1 VPGER
6 IKNIVTKLGPIVR
19 LALLGGSA
27 CFAALAAFI
36 AARSVRYT
44 PVGATVAVGT
54 LLAVTLVLAYAAIR
68 FRAPTRFRIV
78 RELAMVAI
86 GLLVVEF
93 MIAVVAP
100 PTPSRQVERMRAAQR
115 MGLPFD
121 GRTKSQ
127 VISDL
132 QAQGQSVLPGM
143 ARDWVRLA
151 SVRQQL
157 PDGLFPLGNASMSRI
172 VECNEGGAYVFYDS
186 DEFGFNNPRGILAS
200 RRVDVALVGESF
212 AVGHC
217 VPPDRNLAAVIRQ
230 TYPRTVN
237 LGIAG
242 TSTLSMLATFREY
255 VEPVRPPLVLW
266 VINANTVD
274 SWHELEDP
282 VLARYLESGFRQ
294 GLMDRQAEVDRAWRD
309 IAVGVQYEFDRRSLA
324 IIKEAEDERFD
335 NLLTLPRLRERLR
348 LDAPLQR
355 PPEPVDLSLFQ
366 RVVHMARET
375 TLGWGGDFVVVIMP
389 LYEDVVVRQMSS
401 SQRHEHLAQVLRD
414 EGIEV
419 IDTAAVFASHRD
431 PASLYTMR
439 INNHPDV
446 AGHQLIGRTI
456 VDELNKRRLPKLS
469 ARH

>member
-1 VPGER
+1 MCAASGNTTVQNGTL
-6 IKNIVTKLGPIVR
+6 IVNGSQPLSPVIVSSG
-19 LALLGGSA
+19 ALLGGSG
-27 CFAALAAFI
+27 
-36 AARSVRYT
+36 V
-44 PVGATVAVGT
+44 VANTTASGG
-54 LLAVTLVLAYAAIR
+54 
-68 FRAPTRFRIV
+68 
-78 RELAMVAI
+78 MVSPGNSP
-86 GLLVVEF
+86 GLLHSKNVAWTSNAKFKVELNGS
-93 MIAVVAP
+93 
-100 PTPSRQVERMRAAQR
+100 TP
-115 MGLPFD
+115 G
-121 GRTKSQ
+121 
-127 VISDL
+127 
-132 QAQGQSVLPGM
+132 
-143 ARDWVRLA
+143 A
-151 SVRQQL
+151 SYDQL
-157 PDGLFPLGNASMSRI
+157 
-172 VECNEGGAYVFYDS
+172 
-186 DEFGFNNPRGILAS
+186 
-200 RRVDVALVGESF
+200 DVKG
-212 AVGHC
+212 
-217 VPPDRNLAAVIRQ
+217 
-230 TYPRTVN
+230 TVN

-242 TSTLSMLATFREY
+242 TSTLSMLGAFREY

-414 EGIEV
+414 DYATTQEEMSLGACSV
-419 IDTAAVFASHRD
+419 AVPVRHRD
-431 PASLYTMR
+431 EVVAALGLVVPSLKRDRPKLVTALT
-439 INNHPDV
+439 V
-446 AGHQLIGRTI
+446 AARGIGRALEFRPAEAP
-456 VDELNKRRLPKLS
+456 DRRGVS
-469 ARH
+469 